1 MNNKMLI
8 HAIKTK
14 QVDKVK
20 YITDRHNVTNA
31 VLDNGFSIIWKI
43 DINNYEE
50 SDRQIL
56 DILFKRNL
64 NIESPNGYY
73 QTLLHRAVETSN
85 VSLFEDLL
93 GYGAEIDA
101 KDYTGQTPLHYAVY
115 NCNFYMCYSLIE
127 LGANINEADH
137 NEETPFTNLALG
149 LFSQIH
155 YDEPSISRIE
165 DIFIENSTKKELY
178 NIAKLCKQYDNQR
191 LYNKIYKSIN

>member
-1 MNNKMLI
+1 MLI

-20 YITDRHNVTNA
+20 YITDRHNIKDA
-31 VLDNGFSIIWKI
+31 VLDNGLSIVWKI
-43 DINNYEE
+43 DFNNYEE
-50 SDRQIL
+50 ADRQIL
-56 DILFKRNL
+56 EILFKRNL
-64 NIESPNGYY
+64 DIESPNGYY

-93 GYGAEIDA
+93 GYGAEVDP

-127 LGANINEADH
+127 LGANINEPDH
-137 NEETPFTNLALG
+137 DGETPFTNLVLG

-155 YDEPSISRIE
+155 CDEAAISSIE
-165 DIFIENSTKKELY
+165 DIFIENCTKKELN
-178 NIAKLCKQYDNQR
+178 NIAKLCNEHDNQR
-191 LYNKIYKSIN
+191 LYNKIYKSID